1 MNRNMK
7 SLTEILLEKLKVTQ
21 NKISSGPKLVGKY
34 VVSCTIEFF
43 FKWLIGVDQNAS
55 LTQEDFE
62 VFEILHDEELRNEF
76 KTYENFFDWYEDN
89 KDETIQVGVSKNPD
103 KYSNLFFY
111 DDIPFWFKTYANLID
126 AVK

>member
-1 MNRNMK
+1 M
-7 SLTEILLEKLKVTQ
+7 LLEKLKVTK
-21 NKISSGPKLVGKY
+21 NISTKPKLVGKY

-62 VFEILHDEELRNEF
+62 FFEILQDESLRNEF

-111 DDIPFWFKTYANLID
+111 DDTPFWFKTYANLID

>member
-1 MNRNMK
+1 MNRIMK
-7 SLTEILLEKLKVTQ
+7 SFSEMLLEKLRVTK
-21 NKISSGPKLVGKY
+21 NISTKPKLVGKY

-62 VFEILHDEELRNEF
+62 FFEILQDESLRNEF

-89 KDETIQVGVSKNPD
+89 KDETIQVGVSKNPG

-111 DDIPFWFKTYANLID
+111 DDITFWFNSYANLID
-126 AVK
+126 VVK

>member
-1 MNRNMK
+1 MNRIMK

-55 LTQEDFE
+55 LTKEDFE

-111 DDIPFWFKTYANLID
+111 DDISFWFKTYANLID

>member
-1 MNRNMK
+1 M
-7 SLTEILLEKLKVTQ
+7 LLEKLRVTK
-21 NKISSGPKLVGKY
+21 NISTKPKLVGKY

-62 VFEILHDEELRNEF
+62 FFEILQDESLRNEF

-103 KYSNLFFY
+103 KYSYLFFY
-111 DDIPFWFKTYANLID
+111 DDTPFWFITYANLID